1 VIVCPFGTVMNT
13 GSECSAMLIV
23 FVPQGRY
30 KLGVYEANYP
40 QCPIYNDNMLCL
52 IVAKVIFE

>member
-1 VIVCPFGTVMNT
+1 MNT